1 MCSIANLF
9 DAIIRKFDAKKSVFF
24 CPECLD
30 CVNHYEKLIS
40 FKNEIIALEVEL
52 SVKIKSIES

>member
-9 DAIIRKFDAKKSVFF
+9 DAIIRKFDAKKNVFF

-30 CVNHYEKLIS
+30 CVNH
-40 FKNEIIALEVEL
+40 
-52 SVKIKSIES
+52 